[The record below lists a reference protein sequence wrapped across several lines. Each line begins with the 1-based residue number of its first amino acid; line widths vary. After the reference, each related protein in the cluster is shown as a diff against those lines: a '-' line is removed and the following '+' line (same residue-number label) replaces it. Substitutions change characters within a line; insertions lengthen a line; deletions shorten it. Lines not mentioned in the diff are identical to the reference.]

1 MLHLSIAC
9 VCCFVM
15 CCDVGCGIDKN
26 LIVRTEEKQPSIV
39 VEEHIQ
45 ETTVAQTEVETEVYI
60 PETTVAQTEVYIPE
74 TTATPT
80 TVAQVPRGFKYYTVA
95 GQSIS
100 KDLQRYLYDRL
111 EHFGIAWYYPYAV
124 CQIWQ
129 ESRWNPMS
137 TNGRDHG
144 ICQMKGIYWDGRAA
158 NAGLPGAD
166 IWDPYAQLHVFSWM
180 MSGYLNA
187 AGGNTGRALSMYF
200 LGSDQWSDTY
210 VNNVM
215 SWMPTL
221 QEVWE

>member
-9 VCCFVM
+9 ICCFVM
-15 CCDVGCGIDKN
+15 CCDGGCGLDKN

-39 VEEHIQ
+39 VEQ
-45 ETTVAQTEVETEVYI
+45 QVSETHVAQTEAYVPETTLVQMEAHI
-60 PETTVAQTEVYIPE
+60 PETTVAQIEAYIPY
-74 TTATPT
+74 
-80 TVAQVPRGFKYYTVA
+80 GFKYYTVA

-100 KDLQRYLYDRL
+100 KDLQRYLYGRL

-129 ESRWNPMS
+129 ESRWNQTS

-158 NAGLPGAD
+158 NAGLQGAD
-166 IWDPYAQLHVFSWM
+166 IWDPYAQLHVFSYM
-180 MSGYLNA
+180 MAGYLNA

-200 LGSDQWSDTY
+200 LGTDQWSDTY

-215 SWMPTL
+215 SWMPAL